1 MVTFNGTSL
10 AKMVKGNTVAFSF
23 YKENKLKE
31 GELWY
36 EIKVLDKIFH
46 FPVPISEVGE
56 ATFLSTDKAT
66 IFMRYIRKELEAIE
80 KQRLIVETE
89 KLKAIESGEL
99 SVSDAN
105 LGVTS

>member
-1 MVTFNGTSL
+1 MIEFNGTSL
-10 AKMVKGNTVAFSF
+10 AKMAKGNTVTFAF

-36 EIKVLDKIFH
+36 EIKVADKIFQ

-80 KQRLIVETE
+80 TERLHVESE
-89 KLKAIESGEL
+89 KRKAIEAGEL
-99 SVSDAN
+99 SVEDAN
-105 LGVTS
+105 L